1 MKFLLDASS
10 LMLLIKKADAK
21 STVEF
26 LQNSLILNL
35 TFYEVGNVIWKE
47 TTLQKYLTVQET
59 KKIAIL
65 AQTIL
70 SKIEQLTGDNEDFEK
85 ILEIAQDENLTFY
98 DASYVH
104 FAKQKTLTLL
114 TEDQKLETKAKKH
127 TPTQTITTLFPK

>member
-85 ILEIAQDENLTFY
+85 ILEIAQNENLTFY
-98 DASYVH
+98 DASYIH
-104 FAKQKTLTLL
+104 FAKQKTLILL